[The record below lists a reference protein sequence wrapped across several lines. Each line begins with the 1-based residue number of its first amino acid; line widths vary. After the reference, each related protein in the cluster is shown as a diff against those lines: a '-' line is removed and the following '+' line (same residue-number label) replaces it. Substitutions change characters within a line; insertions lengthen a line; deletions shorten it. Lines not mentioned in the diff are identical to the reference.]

1 MFKVRN
7 YRVFEVPLEFHLK
20 HPPQQRPKLRLFR
33 DGWLAAY
40 WLLVVPSLVMSG
52 FLLIGNN
59 PSTVSPTLGLVLL
72 IGALHLAGALLLV
85 WALPIYRLSLIHI

>member
-72 IGALHLAGALLLV
+72 IGAAPGGSAAVGVGA
-85 WALPIYRLSLIHI
+85 ADI